1 MLSRIL
7 AAAVAGGVTF
17 FILGFIIYGVIL
29 DPLVMKPNVIA
40 YEGLMKDPPSWIP
53 LILGNL
59 VSGLLLAYIIDRL
72 PGVRSFTSGAM
83 TGGVVWFLMS
93 LAFQLMFLAFM
104 NLTKSYVPVIADV
117 VGSAVMGAIGGGV
130 IAAVMG
136 MMDKRTAVIG
146 A

>member
-29 DPLVMKPNVIA
+29 DPLVMKPNVIT
-40 YEGLMKDPPSWIP
+40 YDGLMKDPPSWIP

-59 VSGLLLAYIIDRL
+59 VSGFLLAYIIDRL
-72 PGVRSFTSGAM
+72 RDVRSFTSGAI

-117 VGSAVMGAIGGGV
+117 VGSTVMGAIGGGV

-136 MMDKRTAVIG
+136 MMDKRTAVIET
-146 A
+146 